1 MRLPSKTSH
10 RETVARFS
18 ATMLLGLV
26 LLLCGPLAAAQNTLG
41 ELLDAGARKLSAAEF
56 KDELVQRLIVGPTES
71 GGSVE
76 VVYTTRGLVQGA
88 GVSRPPSSRS
98 LVLSGTWNIG
108 DQDTVCVTLHISTIA
123 SQVKEGLPS
132 RCQFWFKS
140 GGEYFLADSDWDRS
154 SVVLRR
160 TVKR

>member
-1 MRLPSKTSH
+1 MRLPSETSH

-56 KDELVQRLIVGPTES
+56 KDELVQRVLVGPM
-71 GGSVE
+71 GSRGNVE
-76 VVYTTRGLVQGA
+76 VVYTTRGAVQGTA
-88 GVSRPPSSRS
+88 FSPPPIRHFP
-98 LVLSGTWNIG
+98 LSGTWNID
-108 DQDTVCVTLHISTIA
+108 DQGTVCVTLRIA
-123 SQVKEGLPS
+123 SLNASESFPA
-132 RCQFWFKS
+132 RCQFWFKR

-160 TVKR
+160 TVKQ